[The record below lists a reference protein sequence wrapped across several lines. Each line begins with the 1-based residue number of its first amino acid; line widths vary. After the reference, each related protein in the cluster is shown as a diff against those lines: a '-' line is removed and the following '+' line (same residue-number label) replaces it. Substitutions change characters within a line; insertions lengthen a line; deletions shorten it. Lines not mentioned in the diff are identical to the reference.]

1 MRPVHHDTLA
11 PGQAFGGYEIV
22 GPVGAGTFGVVYEAR
37 TRSLGKRVAL
47 KVLGPAFSAD
57 ATLSERFRREAEIV
71 ARLHHPHIVDI
82 YDRGEVGERMYI
94 AMEFLEG
101 ETLTQA
107 LKRSG
112 PMPVEAALAMLLPIL
127 SAVSAVHG
135 LGVVHRDLK
144 PGNLFLTSPRP
155 GVLHPKLLDF
165 GLVRVSTGPSDLTRV
180 DASLGTPNYMS
191 PEQITRPRDVD
202 ARSDVWSLGVILYLM
217 LTGQRPFADANDHLT
232 MVRVIEQDPT
242 RALALRPDLPP
253 ALDAAIWKALRKDRD
268 ARHPTVRAFA
278 AALLAFAAP
287 RTRED
292 FAAEFFTPPNAPAPP
307 VAPIV
312 APELPSL
319 PPEPSTF
326 VRTTTAPPDAPPAS
340 PRALWWI
347 AAAAAASL
355 TMLVGA
361 WYATRPRAPTAAA
374 APAAP
379 VARAVVPAAPQLA
392 PVHPTTAPP
401 AMEPSTPIEPAAPV
415 AIAAPP
421 RPRPTRPRDLLPAR
435 PAAPTVRRTILATP
449 PAETPTHD
457 PHGVPIL
464 Q

>member
-1 MRPVHHDTLA
+1 
-11 PGQAFGGYEIV
+11 
-22 GPVGAGTFGVVYEAR
+22 
-37 TRSLGKRVAL
+37 
-47 KVLGPAFSAD
+47 
-57 ATLSERFRREAEIV
+57 
-71 ARLHHPHIVDI
+71 
-82 YDRGEVGERMYI
+82 
-94 AMEFLEG
+94 
-101 ETLTQA
+101 
-107 LKRSG
+107 
-112 PMPVEAALAMLLPIL
+112 
-127 SAVSAVHG
+127 
-135 LGVVHRDLK
+135 
-144 PGNLFLTSPRP
+144 
-155 GVLHPKLLDF
+155 
-165 GLVRVSTGPSDLTRV
+165 
-180 DASLGTPNYMS
+180 
-191 PEQITRPRDVD
+191 
-202 ARSDVWSLGVILYLM
+202 M

-292 FAAEFFTPPNAPAPP
+292 FAAEFFTPPDAPAPP

-361 WYATRPRAPTAAA
+361 WYATRPRAPTAA
-374 APAAP
+374 AAP